1 MSSPVLAVRVVA
13 TTAELKKALAE
24 GKAEIVTTTA
34 AMSKMVAAYQGDK
47 LVQQAHNVTAAL
59 NKVGVEA
66 LTTQE
71 AARSLATLEKAME
84 KLEST
89 GRPVPAAMQ
98 ATAEGLRAVVAEAQ
112 KPQQSGL
119 SSWFSDLG
127 TQVAAT
133 AAGMLSAQAVLGT
146 VSTAWHAFTGFV
158 SSSVQSAAGAEAAQ
172 SKLTAA
178 LRQQGTATPE
188 VIAQYNAL
196 SSTMQRTTVY
206 SDDLTTEMQALL
218 VQVGHVM
225 PSQMAAAQASAA
237 DLASGLGI
245 ELQQATTLVA
255 KAAAGHTE
263 ALGRYGIT
271 VDAAQLKSRGFA
283 AVLDAINAQFG
294 GQAAAQAATYTGSV
308 ERLGNAWDNLKE
320 AVGRKI
326 TQDPLVQA
334 ALEAATRA
342 VSEQAE
348 AIDASAEATSSWT
361 DQLKNVALYMPG
373 LTGSSQQLGVI
384 WSAVREEA
392 RANALAQTNLAT
404 AGQQVNQAWQTQV
417 ARATEGVAT
426 NDRWRAGLA
435 EATRQEEAAA
445 EQKRKAAAAQ
455 EQLNAELRRYRE
467 NLSYVL
473 TQAQGYEAVVD
484 TIDGSVVEAIRSY
497 REQGVEMSRLAD
509 MYGLTANQSAALT
522 EAEVAEHAMLKN
534 LVAGNEALARALK
547 DRARSSVEVL
557 EASSRQTG
565 GAPTLASGANAQLA
579 ALASGFGQR
588 FGADLSAFF
597 RGGGFSSVIVQGL
610 TGGGGL
616 RGGLQAAASDL
627 GGRFT
632 GQLGQTI
639 SKVLPGALG
648 STLSGL
654 VGPLGA
660 LAGPLIGKI
669 FSSFGPSEAELAGR
683 EATKRFAQ
691 GIASGLSASQLQEA
705 GGRAWAMPVIAMR
718 DALVAMGRD
727 GAAASAEAEAAVA
740 RLLAAER
747 QGPEAV
753 AAVQA
758 SIQGV
763 LDQANRLRQAA
774 SRFGPSHAEL
784 QQMARDAKATYD
796 YMLASGQ
803 YTAEQLAAAFTA
815 SQEAQAASLGIN
827 TQAQKANLDLLQKG
841 LTDLTTRRDQ
851 LWNQI
856 AAEAPEEVM
865 GVVEAGQRA
874 QLATLDKQIEDQKA
888 KLAVQA
894 EEAATALDKALS
906 SIEPDAVHVP
916 VVFDYTNPPGGFTPG
931 PLEVVPMADGGFG
944 TVDKPTL
951 FLAGEAGR
959 EQVAFSGGNKAFA
972 PGALNSGMDVSK
984 LERQMAGVERRL
996 AQMPE
1001 MLGLALRSSLRQVRV
1016 RR

>member
-245 ELQQATTLVA
+245 DLEQATTLVA

-271 VDAAQLKSRGFA
+271 VDALDVKNRGLV
-283 AVLDAINAQFG
+283 AVLEKINEQFG
-294 GQAAAQAATYTGSV
+294 GQAAAQAATYSGSV
-308 ERLGNAWDNLKE
+308 KQLANAWDNLKE
-320 AVGRKI
+320 AIGRKV
-326 TQDPLVQA
+326 TEDPVVQA
-334 ALEAATRA
+334 GLVAITKLISNQADAVDGASTSTSHWYDQLTHVGTYIPALTGLTREYLI
-342 VSEQAE
+342 VSESLRKKAEQA
-348 AIDASAEATSSWT
+348 AAE
-361 DQLKNVALYMPG
+361 Q
-373 LTGSSQQLGVI
+373 
-384 WSAVREEA
+384 RE
-392 RANALAQTNLAT
+392 LAERQRAT
-404 AGQQVNQAWQTQV
+404 AAAAAQRAEQQAAQERQA
-417 ARATEGVAT
+417 A
-426 NDRWRAGLA
+426 A
-435 EATRQEEAAA
+435 EEKKHEEAAA
-445 EQKRKAAAAQ
+445 EAKKIAAAAQ
-455 EQLNAELRRYRE
+455 ERLNAETRKYNETLRSVMEASRGWVT
-467 NLSYVL
+467 NL
-473 TQAQGYEAVVD
+473 D
-484 TIDGSVVEAIRSY
+484 TIDGRVVEAIRHY
-497 REQGVEMSRLAD
+497 KAQGVSVSELGQI
-509 MYGLTANQSAALT
+509 YGLTAAQLDAVTQAFAAEAAAMEHERRVSAETTRGGEELL
-522 EAEVAEHAMLKN
+522 AMLRAKN
-534 LVAGNEALARALK
+534 NELE
-547 DRARSSVEVL
+547 RARNL
-557 EASSRQTG
+557 TRIPALQ
-565 GAPTLASGANAQLA
+565 SGPNAQLA
-579 ALASGFGQR
+579 EIKTFSASMSAMLQT
-588 FGADLSAFF
+588 DLPRNIMAA
-597 RGGGFSSVIVQGL
+597 I
-610 TGGGGL
+610 TGGGSVL
-616 RGGLQAAASDL
+616 RAAGSTVGGFLVSEDGFGKSLKGGLTSLLGKGL
-627 GGRFT
+627 GGAV
-632 GQLGQTI
+632 
-639 SKVLPGALG
+639 SAALPAI
-648 STLSGL
+648 
-654 VGPLGA
+654 GA
-660 LAGPLIGKI
+660 LAGPLLEKLFGLG
-669 FSSFGPSEAELAGR
+669 GPSQAELAGR
-683 EATKRFAQ
+683 EAAAKFQQ
-691 GIASGLSASQLQEA
+691 GLAAGLSDAQRAEA
-705 GGRAWAMPVIAMR
+705 GGRAWAVPIIAMR
-718 DALVAMGRD
+718 DALVALGRD
-727 GAAASAEAEAAVA
+727 SAAASAEAEAAVA
-740 RLLAAER
+740 RLYAAER
-747 QGPEAV
+747 EGPEAV

-758 SIQGV
+758 GIQGI
-763 LDQANRLRQAA
+763 LDQAARVRQAA
-774 SRFGPSHAEL
+774 SQFGPSHAEL
-784 QQMARDAKATYD
+784 QQMAKDAKATYD
-796 YMLASGQ
+796 YMLRSGE
-803 YTAEQLAAAFTA
+803 YTAEQLAAAFKA
-815 SQEAQAASLGIN
+815 SQEAQARSLGIN
-827 TQAQKANLDLLQKG
+827 VDAQQASLDMLQKG
-841 LTDLTTRRDQ
+841 LTDLTAQRDQ